1 MSSFGQVIPV
11 LGTAMGF
18 LGEVTRTG
26 GGDPF
31 IISKQANTSNAS
43 NISFGDAVVIL
54 PDSTGGTCK
63 QFADWQANGGGLAVV
78 GATGTNTT
86 FTPTSASLAGISN
99 GMLIFGSGI
108 PAGTFVSSV
117 NYAAGTITMS
127 KAATSTVNP
136 VTLYFAKF
144 AGFAVREVKSMLA
157 YNPQSGGVI
166 ASNSIGYYVAGQ
178 YVGILVR
185 GGILVSVNV
194 GTPVAEGPAYL
205 RAIVNGGIPAG
216 KLGDIEA
223 NADGVNNLLLPSIPG
238 IAAAHFKTGATDTA
252 STGLYELTLLNR
264 VAA

>member
-11 LGTAMGF
+11 IGTGFGF
-18 LGEVTRTG
+18 LGEVSRTG

-31 IISKQANTSNAS
+31 IISKQSNANNAA
-43 NISFGDAVVIL
+43 NISFGDTVVIL
-54 PDSTGGTCK
+54 PDATGGTVK

-78 GATGTNTT
+78 GATATSTT
-86 FTPTSASLAGISN
+86 FTPSVAALAGISN
-99 GMLIFGSGI
+99 GMLVFGSGI
-108 PAGTFVSSV
+108 PAGCFVAAV
-117 NYAAGTITMS
+117 NYAAGTITLS

-144 AGFAVREVKSMLA
+144 AGIAVREVKTQRA

-166 ASNSIGYYVAGQ
+166 ASNSIGNYVPGD
-178 YVGILVR
+178 YVSILVR
-185 GGILVSVNV
+185 GAITIKCTV

-205 RAIVNGGIPAG
+205 RAILNGGIAAG
-216 KLGDIEA
+216 LVGDLEA

-238 IAAAHFKTGATDTA
+238 IASAHFKNGAMDA
-252 STGLYELTLLNR
+252 NNLCELVLLNR